1 MYDLA
6 QPSDPDA
13 LLARVAAGERAA
25 FDAFYSATVD
35 RCMAL
40 ARSVLGNHAWA
51 EDCVADTYV
60 AAWRQASSF
69 DPSRASAI
77 GWLSMICRTRAID
90 RLRRERTQ
98 QGYSV
103 SLRPLDDE
111 AEQGL
116 DPASVFGGFLAFGK
130 LAEALQKLSGEQR
143 RLLEFTYFQG
153 LSNSEIAATTG
164 LPLGTVK
171 SCIRRGVAL
180 LRKELL
186 DDERDLDT
194 V

>member
-1 MYDLA
+1 VSEHPDQDSL
-6 QPSDPDA
+6 DA
-13 LLARVAAGERAA
+13 LLQRVAAGERAA
-25 FDAFYSATVD
+25 FDAFYTATVD

-40 ARSVLGNHAWA
+40 ARSVLGNPAWS

-60 AAWRQASSF
+60 AAWRQAANF
-69 DPSRASAI
+69 DPARASAI

-98 QGYSV
+98 IGYSI
-103 SLRPLDDE
+103 SLRPIDDE
-111 AEQGL
+111 VEQSL
-116 DPASVFGGFLAFGK
+116 DPAAQFGRFLVSGK
-130 LAEALQKLSGEQR
+130 LQKALSQLSAER
-143 RLLEFTYFQG
+143 RKLLELTYFQG
-153 LSNSEIAATTG
+153 LSNSEIAAATG

-171 SCIRRGVAL
+171 SGLRRSVAL

-186 DDERDLDT
+186 EDECDLDT

>member
-1 MYDLA
+1 LSDLPPA
-6 QPSDPDA
+6 NDLDA
-13 LLARVAAGERAA
+13 LLQRVAAGERAA

-51 EDCVADTYV
+51 EDCVADSYV
-60 AAWRQASSF
+60 AAWRQAASF
-69 DPSRASAI
+69 DPGRASAMA
-77 GWLSMICRTRAID
+77 WLSMICRTRAID

-98 QGYSV
+98 VGYSLR
-103 SLRPLDDE
+103 LRPLDDE

-130 LAEALQKLSGEQR
+130 LERALHRLSGEQR
-143 RLLEFTYFQG
+143 RLLELTYFQG
-153 LSNSEIAATTG
+153 LSNSEIATATG

>member
-1 MYDLA
+1 MSDLS

-40 ARSVLGNHAWA
+40 ARSVLGNSAWA

-69 DPSRASAI
+69 DPARASAI

-98 QGYSV
+98 QGYSI

-130 LAEALQKLSGEQR
+130 LAEALQKLSDEQR
-143 RLLEFTYFQG
+143 RLLKFTYFQG
-153 LSNSEIAATTG
+153 LSNSEIAAITG